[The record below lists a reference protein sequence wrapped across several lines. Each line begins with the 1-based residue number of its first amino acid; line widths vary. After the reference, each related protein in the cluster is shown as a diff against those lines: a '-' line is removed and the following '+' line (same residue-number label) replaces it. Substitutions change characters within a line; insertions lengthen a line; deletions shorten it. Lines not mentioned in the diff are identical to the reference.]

1 MDAGAPPPHGRI
13 VRGVDLDALTPP
25 QRRVV
30 EELFDRGGR
39 HRRPEFDPGL
49 PVRLRD
55 QLEDGL
61 AAVAEDLAPRELRVN
76 KRDLANVLACE
87 RHHVAEAETG
97 FGGWTPA
104 TARGTVA
111 HKALEL
117 RMAMAVTLA
126 PLELVDAAID
136 RLEAA
141 DRPAGLGA
149 WLADLNPVERAELRA
164 GANEIVAKFEE
175 CWPPLQAAW
184 RPRTEVAEYL
194 RICDDRITLAAKV
207 DLALGQARGR
217 EARVLIVDLKTG
229 HPQPGHLDDLR
240 YYALVHAIR
249 TGVPPF
255 RVASYYLDA
264 CSFHH
269 EDIDEDLLRQAA
281 ARVVE
286 GVTRIVELRHTRIR
300 EPGISPGPRCGWC
313 LVRDDCDGAAA
324 WQAQQAEDR
333 PDAGMDATEF

>member
-1 MDAGAPPPHGRI
+1 MRE
-13 VRGVDLDALTPP
+13 VDVDALTPP

-39 HRRPEFDPGL
+39 HHRPEFDPGL

-61 AAVAEDLAPRELRVN
+61 AAVAADLATGELWVN
-76 KRDLANVLACE
+76 KRALATVLACE
-87 RHHVAEAETG
+87 RHHVAEAEAG

-117 RMAMAVTLA
+117 RMAMAVTPA
-126 PLELVDAAID
+126 PLELVDAAIE
-136 RLEAA
+136 RLELA
-141 DRPAGLGA
+141 DRPPGLGA
-149 WLADLNPVERAELRA
+149 WLAGLTPVERAELRA
-164 GANEIVAKFEE
+164 GANDIVAKFEE
-175 CWPPLQAAW
+175 CWPSIPAAW
-184 RPRTEVAEYL
+184 RPRTEVAQYL
-194 RICDDRITLAAKV
+194 SICDDRITLAARV

-229 HPQPGHLDDLR
+229 GPQPGHLDDLR

-255 RVASYYLDA
+255 RVATYYLDA

-269 EDIDEDLLRQAA
+269 EDIDEDDLHQAA
-281 ARVVE
+281 ARVVDA
-286 GVTRIVELRHTRIR
+286 VTRIIELRHTRVR
-300 EPGISPGPRCGWC
+300 APAISPGPRCGWC
-313 LVRDDCDGAAA
+313 LARDDCQGAAA
-324 WQAQQAEDR
+324 WQAQQADWSG
-333 PDAGMDATEF
+333 AGMEGPEF